1 MAKKE
6 FKGKLDRFEGVGT
19 WIYVDIP
26 FDVEK
31 TFGAG
36 GQVKV
41 KGTVNGTAFRSSLMP
56 HGDGT
61 HFLVV
66 NKGLRDSIKVKIGD
80 TVRVSVE
87 PDAAPRVAAVPS
99 DLAAALAANKAAQEA
114 WTKSP
119 YSHQK
124 EYLDYIVEAK
134 KEETRARRIE
144 KTIAMLSEKKPF
156 K

>member
-6 FKGKLDRFEGVGT
+6 FKGKLERFEGVGT

-31 TFGAG
+31 AFGAK

-41 KGTVNGTAFRSSLMP
+41 TGTVNRASFRSSLMP

-61 HFLVV
+61 HFLVI
-66 NKGLRDSIKVKIGD
+66 NKSVRDAAKVKIGD
-80 TVRVSVE
+80 MVKVVLE
-87 PDAAPRVAAVPS
+87 PDAAPRLVEIPP
-99 DLAAALAANKAAQEA
+99 DLAAALTKNKAAREA
-114 WTKSP
+114 WDRSP

-124 EYLDYIVEAK
+124 EYLGHILEAK
-134 KEETRARRIE
+134 KEETRLRRIE
-144 KTIAMLSEKKPF
+144 KTISLLAGKAAGK
-156 K
+156 